1 VELTVGS
8 WRVAGHAGEVRARGV
23 YAIHCKY
30 VPLAGIGFGAE
41 YLRKVAFEKFER
53 GLQPD
58 VQGTANGQRRY
69 STYRAVYLP
78 HRRLMS
84 SVGGRARTLGVNGTR
99 RGGFVCVTGG
109 AARSACV

>member
-1 VELTVGS
+1 VEGRGAR
-8 WRVAGHAGEVRARGV
+8 WRGAGTGDVRDTLQD
-23 YAIHCKY
+23 